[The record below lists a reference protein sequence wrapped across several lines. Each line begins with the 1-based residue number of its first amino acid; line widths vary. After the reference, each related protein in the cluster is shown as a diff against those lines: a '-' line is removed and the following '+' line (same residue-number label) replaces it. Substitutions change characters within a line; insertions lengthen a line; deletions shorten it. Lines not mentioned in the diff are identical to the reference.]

1 MNNNYDV
8 YMCRAQSG
16 ALGDTQKRK
25 PWVATSPH
33 DLASIAPTKMHS
45 FGSPFERMPSKI
57 EMEGMMAIFKREYC
71 FGDKDE

>member
-8 YMCRAQSG
+8 YMCRVQSG
-16 ALGDTQKRK
+16 DLGEDARQAYLLT
-25 PWVATSPH
+25 TSPH
-33 DLASIAPTKMHS
+33 ELLEFT
-45 FGSPFERMPSKI
+45 SPFERMPSKL